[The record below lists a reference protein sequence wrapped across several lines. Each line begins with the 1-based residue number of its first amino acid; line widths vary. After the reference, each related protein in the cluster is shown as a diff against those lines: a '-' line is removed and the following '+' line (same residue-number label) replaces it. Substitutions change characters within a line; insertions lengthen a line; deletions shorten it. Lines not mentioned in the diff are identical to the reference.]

1 MNLYTLSRRA
11 TSTTHPSLLNSLQ
24 THGFLAKPQSIANI
38 QRPTEISATVF
49 PDFGDDSDAIEKGRR
64 TTIIPDFSDPDLKPL
79 DSETPDE
86 TGNWKKAP
94 NRSDGSE

>member
-1 MNLYTLSRRA
+1 MQTRRHFIGA
-11 TSTTHPSLLNSLQ
+11 IGAASAINGILLTARTGPVNGPRTIIVPAS
-24 THGFLAKPQSIANI
+24 G
-38 QRPTEISATVF
+38 
-49 PDFGDDSDAIEKGRR
+49 GRR

>member
-1 MNLYTLSRRA
+1 MQTDKNRPRINSGTM
-11 TSTTHPSLLNSLQ
+11 LNQ
-24 THGFLAKPQSIANI
+24 KTNEDFNKKKPA
-38 QRPTEISATVF
+38 PTDPNEQKGRITTVF

-64 TTIIPDFSDPDLKPL
+64 TTIIPDFGDPDLKPL

-86 TGNWKKAP
+86 MGHWKKAP